1 MNKSFETVYSEM
13 FKNNTFNEVSMKQP
27 DVNQLISQDVFREET
42 ANDVLLD
49 YMQMFR
55 SNSIMPTMK
64 VNSINVEDPY
74 N

>member
-13 FKNNTFNEVSMKQP
+13 FKNNTFNEVSMKQS

-55 SNSIMPTMK
+55 FNSIMPTMK
-64 VNSINVEDPY
+64 VNSINVESSD